1 MLILLCSFRLNEGD
15 VDVIS
20 MNSFVDCTVLLGLKT
35 RLTFALNDIYY
46 EFKLIIYICIYI
58 IKNVLIFVISLKMFN
73 NQL

>member
-15 VDVIS
+15 VDLIS

-35 RLTFALNDIYY
+35 RLTFVLNDIYY